1 MPIQSKIEKG
11 DTVQLKSGGPV
22 MTVQVCSQNLAYCV
36 WFDEESTRKEGS
48 FEVGTLVKVEPPPTT
63 SEAGEPAS
71 PSAT

>member
-1 MPIQSKIEKG
+1 MPTQSKIDKG

-48 FEVGTLVKVEPPPTT
+48 FEVGTLVKVEPPAAD
-63 SEAGEPAS
+63 SEAGEPAP

>member
-1 MPIQSKIEKG
+1 MPTQSKIDKG

-36 WFDEESTRKEGS
+36 WFDEESSRKEGS
-48 FEVGTLVKVEPPPTT
+48 FEVGTLVKVAPPPGA
-63 SEAGEPAS
+63 SEADEPAP

>member
-1 MPIQSKIEKG
+1 MPTQSKIDKG

-36 WFDEESTRKEGS
+36 WFDEESSRKEGS
-48 FEVGTLVKVEPPPTT
+48 FEVGTLVKVEAPAAD
-63 SEAGEPAS
+63 SEAGKPAS